1 MVSTRGQ
8 RAARTQIVSLGF
20 GPGRGIADDH
30 PPDHQLV
37 DGPSVS
43 LVRETAFSDVFPM
56 RSLTPREELILG
68 PFCPGSWLP
77 PVLPRCWTPYCRD
90 ASYSRPAVPASAA
103 LGSPPLPQVEGHPP
117 LAPSRAAHKI
127 P

>member
-68 PFCPGSWLP
+68 PFCPGSW
-77 PVLPRCWTPYCRD
+77 
-90 ASYSRPAVPASAA
+90 
-103 LGSPPLPQVEGHPP
+103 PPLSYHAAGLPIAEMPPIHGQLYQPLQLWVPHPSP
-117 LAPSRAAHKI
+117 R
-127 P
+127 